1 MDGLVVTLD
10 VVELPAHSSHCPNGL
25 NSDRSKG
32 KPELNE
38 AGGSLST
45 PVPVVTAVLG
55 TRPDT
60 VTRRDYELV
69 RYDGAST
76 LL

>member
-1 MDGLVVTLD
+1 M
-10 VVELPAHSSHCPNGL
+10 
-25 NSDRSKG
+25 SKG

-38 AGGSLST
+38 AGGFLST